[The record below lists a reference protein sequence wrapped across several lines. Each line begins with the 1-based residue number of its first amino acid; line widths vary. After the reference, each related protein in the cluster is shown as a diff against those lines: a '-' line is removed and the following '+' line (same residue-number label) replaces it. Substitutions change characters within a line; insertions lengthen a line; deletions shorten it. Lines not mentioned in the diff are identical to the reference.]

1 MNKLLLIGG
10 ACVLLAGCSTPTY
23 TGQGEYF
30 ELDNVNLVE
39 RDLSRLESVQLAD
52 TRLSASSSEPSKR
65 AIQPMATYVVY
76 EGEPLG
82 SALRRWLKSE
92 GYRNVAWS
100 ITPEH
105 QALLDAPM
113 EKQAFTG
120 SFKKIWDDIQ
130 KQQGFKLHLVQTT
143 FQGQPVAGVYD
154 FDGKARLTYVSGQSL
169 REVVKQV
176 VLNYE
181 LDWSDSLTH
190 KRSWLASNDYQF
202 SADYYLLTPWDD
214 IEGALATVLDGY
226 PVTASI
232 LDSTGQVF
240 IEEAL

>member
-1 MNKLLLIGG
+1 
-10 ACVLLAGCSTPTY
+10 
-23 TGQGEYF
+23 
-30 ELDNVNLVE
+30 
-39 RDLSRLESVQLAD
+39 
-52 TRLSASSSEPSKR
+52 
-65 AIQPMATYVVY
+65 
-76 EGEPLG
+76 
-82 SALRRWLKSE
+82 
-92 GYRNVAWS
+92 
-100 ITPEH
+100 
-105 QALLDAPM
+105 M

-143 FQGQPVAGVYD
+143 YQGQPVAGVYD

-181 LDWSDSLTH
+181 LRWGESLTH

-214 IEGALATVLDGY
+214 IDGALATVLDGY

>member
-1 MNKLLLIGG
+1 M
-10 ACVLLAGCSTPTY
+10 
-23 TGQGEYF
+23 
-30 ELDNVNLVE
+30 
-39 RDLSRLESVQLAD
+39 
-52 TRLSASSSEPSKR
+52 
-65 AIQPMATYVVY
+65 
-76 EGEPLG
+76 
-82 SALRRWLKSE
+82 
-92 GYRNVAWS
+92 
-100 ITPEH
+100 
-105 QALLDAPM
+105 
-113 EKQAFTG
+113 
-120 SFKKIWDDIQ
+120 
-130 KQQGFKLHLVQTT
+130 
-143 FQGQPVAGVYD
+143 AGVYD

-181 LDWSDSLTH
+181 LRWGESLTH

-214 IEGALATVLDGY
+214 IDGALATVLDGY